1 MGHSIIG
8 RNLWKVYR
16 SKVKQGFLK
25 SKKKRIEAL
34 KGVDIEVRSGE
45 IYGLLGPNGAGKT
58 TLIKILTTLLYPDR
72 GEAYVN
78 GYNVLKEPERVRA
91 SIGVML
97 MGERSLYWK
106 LTGRENLEFFSAL
119 YHVPPNEAKRRID
132 KISDLLGLEEYIDRL
147 VESYSSGQK
156 ITLSFA
162 KALINDA
169 PLLFLD
175 EPTVALDPRRALEVR
190 RVISKLNREEGKTIF
205 LTTHIMQEADQ
216 LCDRVAIIHE
226 GRIVAVG
233 SPEELKSR
241 VRKEGVLE
249 VETGKIGPDVVEK
262 IRGLEG
268 VKSMGVTVRRDDS
281 TEKSLLRIICDS
293 PRQII
298 GDVITVLV
306 EGGADISYLKP
317 SEPTLEDV
325 FIMYTGKAMAEADKN
340 EAK

>member
-1 MGHSIIG
+1 VDHSIIG

-16 SKVKQGFLK
+16 SKVKQGFLR
-25 SKKKRIEAL
+25 SKKKRVEAL

-91 SIGVML
+91 TIGVML
-97 MGERSLYWK
+97 MGERALYWK

-119 YHVPPNEAKRRID
+119 YHVPSQIARERIKR
-132 KISDLLGLEEYIDRL
+132 ISELLGLEEYIDRL
-147 VESYSSGQK
+147 VETYSSGQK

-162 KALINDA
+162 KALVNDA

-175 EPTVALDPRRALEVR
+175 EPTVALDPRRALEIR
-190 RVISKLNREEGKTIF
+190 NVIRMLNKDEGKTIL
-205 LTTHIMQEADQ
+205 LTTHIMQEADM
-216 LCDRVAIIHE
+216 LCDRVAIIDK
-226 GRIVAVG
+226 GMIVAVG
-233 SPEELKSR
+233 SPDELKSR

-249 VETGKIGPDVVEK
+249 VEVSKIKPSATEK
-262 IRGLEG
+262 LRGLEG
-268 VKSMGVTVRRDDS
+268 VRSMGVKIRRDDS
-281 TEKSLLRIICDS
+281 RETSMLRIICDS

-298 GDVITVLV
+298 GGVITVLV
-306 EGGADISYLKP
+306 EEGAEINYLKP

-325 FIMYTGKAMAEADKN
+325 FIMYTGRALEEADKN
-340 EAK
+340 EAG